1 MAHKDHDKSKAK
13 QGSFNNSPFKGLKA
27 ALKEAKAAAAP
38 APRAPAAS
46 PSTAPPPVST
56 SDEELFQRAMFGV
69 ERVVDVH
76 GMAPPPQ
83 PRAAKVVDDDAEAL
97 ARLAELVSGEGPFD
111 IADTD
116 EFIEGSVPGVDK
128 RVLAALRR
136 GEYAV
141 QGHVDLH
148 GLTKAEAKESVD
160 QFLTG
165 SRRAGK
171 RCVLVVHGRGLN
183 SKDHIPVLK
192 EQLKVWLQRGHIGRA
207 VLAFATARPHDG
219 GAGAVYVLLR
229 R

>member
-1 MAHKDHDKSKAK
+1 MAQKDQGKGKAK
-13 QGSFNNSPFKGLKA
+13 QDAFNNSPFKGLKT

-38 APRAPAAS
+38 APRAPAAR
-46 PSTAPPPVST
+46 PTVAQQATA
-56 SDEELFQRAMFGV
+56 SDEELFARAMFGV
-69 ERVVDVH
+69 ERVVDPH
-76 GMAPPPQ
+76 GRAPPPA
-83 PRAAKVVDDDAEAL
+83 PRSPSVVDEDAETL
-97 ARLAELVSGEGPFD
+97 ARLAELVSGEGSFD

-116 EFIEGSVPGVDK
+116 EFIEGAAPGMDK

-148 GLTKAEAKESVD
+148 GLTKAEAKEEVD
-160 QFLTG
+160 RFLTAA
-165 SRRAGK
+165 RRDGK

-192 EQLKVWLQRGHIGRA
+192 EQVKVWLQRGRIGKA